1 MFICECGE
9 VFNDDQDGAREHM
22 LDQHL
27 DLIETRFEEFLDDEE
42 AFQDWTEDEIYDEAI
57 EDVTDEMLDQIVD
70 GE

>member
-27 DLIETRFEEFLDDEE
+27 DLIETRFEDFVETEEMWDWSDDEMYE
-42 AFQDWTEDEIYDEAI
+42 EAI
-57 EDVTDEMLDQIVD
+57 DDVTEEMLDQIV